1 MKARLLLLLAGAGAR
16 IPLKGAS
23 AATETGRMTALRI
36 VLALSLALSVVPAV
50 LGAQRIVR
58 AGSGSVS
65 TPIRVGLVIPPRLRF
80 RVAAPPQLQQQ
91 RADTATYA
99 MVVEVSAN
107 LDWTLGVVGAD
118 PGDADEGAGAPTVR
132 VKDHTGTWR
141 TLGGTDGLVTLVPSR
156 APGSWQPVR
165 MEIQVVGRQRTPPA
179 VTFDLQA
186 ASR

>member
-16 IPLKGAS
+16 MPLKGTS
-23 AATETGRMTALRI
+23 AATETGRMTARRI
-36 VLALSLALSVVPAV
+36 VLALSLALSVVPAAAD
-50 LGAQRIVR
+50 AQRIVR

-80 RVAAPPQLQQQ
+80 RVAAPPRLQQQ

-118 PGDADEGAGAPTVR
+118 PRGTDDSTGAPTVR
-132 VKDHTGTWR
+132 VKDHTGAWR
-141 TLGGTDGLVTLVPSR
+141 TLDGADGLVTLVPSR

-165 MEIQVVGRQRTPPA
+165 MEIQVVGRQRVLPG

>member
-1 MKARLLLLLAGAGAR
+1 M
-16 IPLKGAS
+16 
-23 AATETGRMTALRI
+23 
-36 VLALSLALSVVPAV
+36 
-50 LGAQRIVR
+50 
-58 AGSGSVS
+58 S

-80 RVAAPPQLQQQ
+80 REVAPHQRQQQ

-118 PGDADEGAGAPTVR
+118 PHGADDGARADSAGAATVR

-141 TLGGTDGLVTLVPSR
+141 TLGGTDGVVTLVPSR

-165 MEIQVVGRQRTPPA
+165 MEIQVVGRQRVLPG